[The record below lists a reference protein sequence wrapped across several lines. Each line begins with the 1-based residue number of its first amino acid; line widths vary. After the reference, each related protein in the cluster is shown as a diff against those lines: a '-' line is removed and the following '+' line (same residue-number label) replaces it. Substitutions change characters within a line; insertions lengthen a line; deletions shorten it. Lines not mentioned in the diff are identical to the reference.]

1 MYSFFLIWPLFTIK
15 IKMTITINC
24 TLSLLSC
31 KYGEPLRKS
40 LWLTRELDKAFF
52 RPFCISFLV
61 IITLWVTKNQGKS
74 QIFSYPII
82 ESYQYRTNALRK
94 YINGYFQSFF
104 FDRRIAYFSSASIWD
119 KTDIWTKVISCC
131 LCVQNLKIILKLTCF
146 SLHFYFECE
155 ASNF

>member
-94 YINGYFQSFF
+94 YMNGYFQSFF
-104 FDRRIAYFSSASIWD
+104 LIEGLPIFQVHQFETRQTFEQKSSLAA
-119 KTDIWTKVISCC
+119 CAF
-131 LCVQNLKIILKLTCF
+131 KI
-146 SLHFYFECE
+146 
-155 ASNF
+155 